1 MVVDSQFV
9 HLKIHHWV
17 LQCLNCLSL
26 PLETCLY
33 APSPISTYI
42 TIWYIHLFIH
52 TTLIRICSMT
62 FCYTGNLFLI
72 VYYHHA
78 IYVLTPLVHIIK
90 LLLARLVLRSINI
103 LCCWFYWIENIGLK
117 FGCMLSTS
125 FFFKVCFVYFCCVF
139 FSFLWLKIKIW
150 IFCR

>member
-1 MVVDSQFV
+1 
-9 HLKIHHWV
+9 
-17 LQCLNCLSL
+17 
-26 PLETCLY
+26 
-33 APSPISTYI
+33 
-42 TIWYIHLFIH
+42 
-52 TTLIRICSMT
+52 MT

-72 VYYHHA
+72 VYYHHV

-125 FFFKVCFVYFCCVF
+125 FFFSRFVLFIFVVYF
-139 FSFLWLKIKIW
+139 SL
-150 IFCR
+150 FCD